1 MNTFQNL
8 KSYHLENGTKVYLQ
22 PETHHN
28 LVTFQVWYGVGARF
42 ESPKNY
48 GVSHFI
54 EHLFFKGTKKYGPGI
69 IDKKLNEIGAFNN
82 AATSKDYT
90 FYYTFGV
97 ADKFE
102 EMFEIQSEMLIN
114 PSFDPDEIDKERKV
128 VIAEINRANDTPER
142 IFYYHL
148 MDQLYQSHPYSKPV
162 LGFENIIEN
171 ISREDIVEYHQS
183 HYHPNNTNIVLVGNF
198 DEAKA
203 RSMIESTF
211 GKIANEGYPV
221 AKTKMAV
228 MPEPS
233 KKTYYSKIK
242 RNLSNFAFM
251 GPDGNQIKD
260 IVALDLLSTILTDG
274 KSSRWTKHF
283 KEDLNLVEALSFS
296 HYTSHDKAPI
306 LIYARVK
313 DNQWLEYHKEMKIC
327 LDKLRKFYVS
337 REELHLAKQYE
348 LNQSQYYWQKMRNR
362 AQSIGFY
369 ASMDQVDVI
378 KNHKTLISSITQEDI
393 IRVIEKYL
401 SSEPILT
408 QMLPEESQV
417 EPQTSQEEIHP
428 LKYTTKEI
436 STNITHIQFD
446 SGLQLVFNQDKSSE
460 ICLAN
465 LTLNNLSEFTN
476 RFPPGTCYLMQKL
489 LSRGTSSASQEKI
502 AQSMDLLGAKY
513 STIAPA
519 SQSRKDTYR
528 NQLLAP
534 QNSFWEAF
542 STFCSFFTD
551 ASFPESEIQK
561 SKENILQEIKAMP
574 DALSSYCM
582 YHLLQNFF
590 EGHPYETPFIGTS
603 ESVSQ
608 LSRKDINDLYS
619 VMYNPQNMTLF
630 IGGNFTLEEV
640 IEKAHQFLNKKLG
653 GLNYSL
659 GELKVPNTF
668 VSKRENTI
676 DSVSSTKEQSYLM
689 PAWLVPGIQSEQYP
703 TALLINEILGGGMSS
718 RFFHNM
724 RDEKSYGYEIGSSY
738 ISYKNYGV
746 IFAYLGT
753 DPHRVNDA
761 SEDFKKEVR
770 SIQQEG
776 VSIAELGK
784 AKQLLLSKKEL
795 SQETMSDRLS
805 SFANLFT
812 KGMSVT
818 QIQNYKQNL
827 LNVTPKMIQSFA
839 KEHLV
844 NPFEQ
849 RVEPK
854 KQ

>member
-1 MNTFQNL
+1 MNTFKNL
-8 KSYHLENGTKVYLQ
+8 KSYQLENGTKVYLQ
-22 PETHHN
+22 PESHHN
-28 LVTFQVWYGVGARF
+28 LVTFQIWYGVGARF

-54 EHLFFKGTKKYGPGI
+54 EHLFFKGTEKYGPGI

-114 PSFDPDEIDKERKV
+114 PSFDAEEIDKERKV

-162 LGFENIIEN
+162 LGFEEIIQN
-171 ISREDIVEYHQS
+171 ISRDEIVKYHKR
-183 HYHPNNTNIVLVGNF
+183 HYHPANTNIVIVGNF
-198 DEAKA
+198 DEEKT
-203 RSMIESTF
+203 RQMIENTF
-211 GKIANEGYPV
+211 GKIDKSTSQKP
-221 AKTKMAV
+221 KTETAS
-228 MPEPS
+228 MPEGT
-233 KKTYYSKIK
+233 KKTFYSKIK
-242 RNLSNFAFM
+242 RNLSNYSFM
-251 GPDGNQIKD
+251 GPDGNQVKD

-283 KEDLNLVEALSFS
+283 KEDLNLVEAVSFS

-313 DNQWLEYHKEMKIC
+313 DNQWLEYHKEMTACI
-327 LDKLRKFYVS
+327 DKLRKFYVS

-348 LNQSQYYWQKMRNR
+348 LHQSQYYWQKMRNR

-369 ASMDQVDVI
+369 ASMNQVDVI
-378 KNHKTLISSITQEDI
+378 KNHNDLISSITQEDI

-401 SSEPILT
+401 SHEPVLT
-408 QMLPEESQV
+408 QMLPEESKV
-417 EPQTSQEEIHP
+417 EPKVSTEDIHP
-428 LKYTTKEI
+428 LKYTSKEI
-436 STNITHIQFD
+436 SPNVHQIQFD
-446 SGLQLVFNQDKSSE
+446 SGLQLIFNQDKSSE

-465 LTLNNLSEFTN
+465 LTINNLSEFTN

-513 STIAPA
+513 STIAPG

-534 QNSFWEAF
+534 QNTFWEAF
-542 STFCSFFTD
+542 DTFCSFFTD

-561 SKENILQEIKAMP
+561 SKENILQEIKALP

-590 EGHPYETPFIGTS
+590 ADHPYEVPFIGTN

-608 LSRKDINDLYS
+608 LARKDINDLYS

-630 IGGNFTLEEV
+630 VGGNFTLEEV

-653 GLNYSL
+653 GLSYSL
-659 GELKVPNTF
+659 GTLKVPQTF
-668 VSKRENTI
+668 TPKRLNTI
-676 DSVSSTKEQSYLM
+676 ESVTSTKEQSYLM
-689 PAWLVPGIQSEQYP
+689 PAWIVPGIKSDQYP
-703 TALLINEILGGGMSS
+703 TACLINEILGGGMSS

-738 ISYKNYGV
+738 ISYANYGV

-761 SEDFKKEVR
+761 SEDFKKEVY
-770 SIQQEG
+770 SIQEHG
-776 VSIAELGK
+776 VSLSELDK

-795 SQETMSDRLS
+795 SQETLCDRLS
-805 SFANLFT
+805 SFANLLT
-812 KGMSVT
+812 KGMSVE

-827 LNVTPKMIQSFA
+827 LKVTPEMVQKFA
-839 KEHLV
+839 VEHLI

-854 KQ
+854 Q